1 MARRVLGAAGLAVL
15 QAVEAAHGGE
25 PVLVACSGGADSL
38 ALALAV
44 AGLVR
49 RTGGTARAVVID
61 HGLQPGSA
69 AHSLRVRDQ
78 LAAIG
83 LPAAVITVAVRP
95 DGTGP
100 EAAARGARYA
110 ALDAALLPDERC
122 YLGHTLDDQ
131 AETVLLGLARG
142 SGTRS
147 LAGMPAARGE
157 FVRPLL
163 GITREQTRQSCRE
176 QGVTWW
182 DDPHNAD
189 PRFSRVRV
197 RTAAL
202 PVLEAE
208 LGPGVTAA
216 LARTAEIAREDAD
229 ALDRLAL
236 AHRGDD
242 PASLDCVALLTL
254 PAALRHRV
262 LRNWLLDRGA
272 AEVSRQHL
280 LAVAGLVT
288 DWHGQK
294 SVQVPGLTVV
304 RQGVELRVDRPAAG

>member
-1 MARRVLGAAGLAVL
+1 M
-15 QAVEAAHGGE
+15 
-25 PVLVACSGGADSL
+25 
-38 ALALAV
+38 
-44 AGLVR
+44 
-49 RTGGTARAVVID
+49 
-61 HGLQPGSA
+61 
-69 AHSLRVRDQ
+69 
-78 LAAIG
+78 
-83 LPAAVITVAVRP
+83 ITVSVRP
-95 DGTGP
+95 TRCP
-100 EAAARGARYA
+100 EAAARDARYA
-110 ALDAALLPDERC
+110 ALDAALLPDQRC

-182 DDPHNAD
+182 TTRTTPIHGSAGL
-189 PRFSRVRV
+189 RVG
-197 RTAAL
+197 TAVL

-236 AHRGDD
+236 ARSG
-242 PASLDCVALLTL
+242 
-254 PAALRHRV
+254 
-262 LRNWLLDRGA
+262 
-272 AEVSRQHL
+272 
-280 LAVAGLVT
+280 
-288 DWHGQK
+288 
-294 SVQVPGLTVV
+294 
-304 RQGVELRVDRPAAG
+304 